1 MSLTRGLTVYLTSEN
16 GQKMTSKIERIVKDS
31 NVEIMQTTPSVM
43 KFHLENLNDENS
55 LKNTIKN
62 GIIGIY
68 KNEIL
73 EDTDERK
80 KNKWINSN

>member
-1 MSLTRGLTVYLTSEN
+1 MNQIRYSLIDIKNNKRMY
-16 GQKMTSKIERIVKDS
+16 IVFYIQMIFIILLIYNIFDQISDS
-31 NVEIMQTTPSVM
+31 N
-43 KFHLENLNDENS
+43 KY